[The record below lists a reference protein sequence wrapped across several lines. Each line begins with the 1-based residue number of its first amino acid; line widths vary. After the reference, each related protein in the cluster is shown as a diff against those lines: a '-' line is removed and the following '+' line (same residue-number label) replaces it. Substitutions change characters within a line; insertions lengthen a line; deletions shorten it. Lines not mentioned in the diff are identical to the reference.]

1 MSAPGTKSTRW
12 SRTSP
17 SARWSLRR
25 NANRSQVSLD
35 FLNFLM
41 YQEFRISEFPPK
53 DSNVYISMHCTSI
66 NSKIPANDPD

>member
-35 FLNFLM
+35 FLM
-41 YQEFRISEFPPK
+41 YQEFGISEFPPI
-53 DSNVYISMHCTSI
+53 DSNVYIFMHCTSI